1 MKILELWE
9 WRREWLESREH
20 QYVNVEE
27 NILCASSTT
36 LNPQFAFSKAATVA
50 NSRMLL
56 IKECEDYL
64 SNHWVNNPS
73 QSVLKLKVLQSM
85 YNDMLKDNDSDKEN
99 DDLGNKADF
108 MAEMYLKDQ
117 VQPQNENS
125 SLLEY
130 WKVNKSV
137 WPALAYLAS
146 KYLSALSSS
155 ASSKWLFNTTAD
167 TVSADRNRLLREREC
182 WSSVV
187 FEEKLTPCTHS
198 RISECIPSVYGAFHS
213 RWQFVSH
220 QWSEWNQSWRQ
231 QCESDV
237 WGNSMIHEWFPRT
250 DLQTISMLI
259 RNYFRMSLNWF
270 H

>member
-1 MKILELWE
+1 M
-9 WRREWLESREH
+9 
-20 QYVNVEE
+20 
-27 NILCASSTT
+27 
-36 LNPQFAFSKAATVA
+36 
-50 NSRMLL
+50 
-56 IKECEDYL
+56 
-64 SNHWVNNPS
+64 NNPS

-155 ASSKWLFNTTAD
+155 ASSK
-167 TVSADRNRLLREREC
+167 
-182 WSSVV
+182 
-187 FEEKLTPCTHS
+187 
-198 RISECIPSVYGAFHS
+198 
-213 RWQFVSH
+213 
-220 QWSEWNQSWRQ
+220 
-231 QCESDV
+231 
-237 WGNSMIHEWFPRT
+237 
-250 DLQTISMLI
+250 
-259 RNYFRMSLNWF
+259 
-270 H
+270 

>member
-1 MKILELWE
+1 M
-9 WRREWLESREH
+9 
-20 QYVNVEE
+20 
-27 NILCASSTT
+27 
-36 LNPQFAFSKAATVA
+36 
-50 NSRMLL
+50 
-56 IKECEDYL
+56 
-64 SNHWVNNPS
+64 NNPS

-155 ASSKWLFNTTAD
+155 K
-167 TVSADRNRLLREREC
+167 
-182 WSSVV
+182 
-187 FEEKLTPCTHS
+187 
-198 RISECIPSVYGAFHS
+198 
-213 RWQFVSH
+213 
-220 QWSEWNQSWRQ
+220 
-231 QCESDV
+231 
-237 WGNSMIHEWFPRT
+237 
-250 DLQTISMLI
+250 
-259 RNYFRMSLNWF
+259 
-270 H
+270 